1 MNAAPERRKPVTV
14 QVTGFQNIDMLPG
27 KIDGSEDTPNRLHL
41 QAVRLRD
48 RFAISWPVARA
59 VASLAYGEVR

>member
-1 MNAAPERRKPVTV
+1 MRAAPERRKPATL

-27 KIDGSEDTPNRLHL
+27 KIDVSEDTPNRLQL

-59 VASLAYGEVR
+59 VASLAYGEAR